1 MTEVAKI
8 DRDAAELMPADPMV
22 SMIERVAMD
31 PNADID
37 KLERMLA
44 MKERLENKAAE
55 TAFNEAKAAAQAEM
69 PAIAARHNNDQ
80 TRSRYA
86 KLKDIYD
93 ECKPIL
99 ATHGFSFS
107 AVPVI
112 GGRDGYINMR
122 WTLSRAGHSISD
134 VSEVPIDDKGM
145 KGTANKTQ
153 THAYGS
159 TTSYGRRYLFC
170 AVFDVAIGD
179 DDDGQ
184 AGAQAGSGDKFPAFD
199 LQVITETAPNGT
211 PEEKAKAVADALC
224 AQWKRKKSE
233 KQLSNEWDRRTAD
246 GTLPRLEK
254 FPTQYD
260 RVVDAYEA
268 RMIDFDPIRQE

>member
-1 MTEVAKI
+1 MNQIAKTTAAPGTEPKN
-8 DRDAAELMPADPMV
+8 LLPSDPMT

-55 TAFNEAKAAAQAEM
+55 TAFNEAKAQAQAEM
-69 PAIAARHNNDQ
+69 PAVAARHYNDQ
-80 TRSRYA
+80 TKSKFA

-93 ECKPIL
+93 ACKPIL
-99 ATHGFSFS
+99 AKHGFSFS
-107 AVPVI
+107 AVPVV
-112 GGRDGYINMR
+112 GGRDNYINMR

-134 VSEVPIDDKGM
+134 VSEIPIDDRGM

-170 AVFDVAIGD
+170 SVFDIAVGE
-179 DDDGQ
+179 DDDGN
-184 AGAQAGSGDKFPAFD
+184 GSTTHQPINDDQFNALFNKLEESGMDPKKFHLAFGHKDPENADLRQFPAARYDEAISRLTKFMEA
-199 LQVITETAPNGT
+199 QKNG
-211 PEEKAKAVADALC
+211 
-224 AQWKRKKSE
+224 
-233 KQLSNEWDRRTAD
+233 
-246 GTLPRLEK
+246 
-254 FPTQYD
+254 
-260 RVVDAYEA
+260 
-268 RMIDFDPIRQE
+268 